1 MAPNGSP
8 RPNQSGYSLIE
19 LLVVLAVV
27 AILVIVGVSTMGS
40 KRKPAVREMTQQLSS
55 SLADAQQLARS
66 TGRQVVLHVKGATPT
81 ALTIDFEYQAI
92 DPADATK
99 TILVRGGG
107 FSMAAQGSNSAYAV
121 PGLTRTQTASTGVD
135 ITSLK
140 NLGLVTDWDTF
151 FVDSNAV
158 FQGSETQNLT
168 FSSSG
173 QISQDCFATVS
184 SPVAGPGNPIGLV
197 VATRRNGI
205 HAYFFSGET
214 GATWRSL

>member
-1 MAPNGSP
+1 MVLNGSLK
-8 RPNQSGYSLIE
+8 PNQSGYSLIE

-27 AILVIVGVSTMGS
+27 TIVAIVGVTTMGS
-40 KRKPAVREMTQQLSS
+40 RRKPAVREMTQQVYSA
-55 SLADAQQLARS
+55 LADAQQLARS
-66 TGRQVVLHVKGATPT
+66 TGRQVTLHVKGATPA

-92 DPADATK
+92 DPKDVTK

-107 FSMAAQGSNSAYAV
+107 FIAAQGTNSAYAV
-121 PGLTRTQTASTGVD
+121 PGINRSQATSTGVD
-135 ITSLK
+135 TTSLK

-151 FVDSNAV
+151 FVDGNAV

-173 QISQDCFATVS
+173 QISQDCYATVS
-184 SPVAGPGNPIGLV
+184 SPVTGPGNPIGLV

-205 HAYFFSGET
+205 HAYFFSGEA